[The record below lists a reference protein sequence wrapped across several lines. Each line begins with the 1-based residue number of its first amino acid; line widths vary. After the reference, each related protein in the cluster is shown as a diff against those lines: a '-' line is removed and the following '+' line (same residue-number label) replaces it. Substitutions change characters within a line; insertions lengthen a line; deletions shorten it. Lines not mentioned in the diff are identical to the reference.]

1 MKTKYCL
8 LLSVLSG
15 ILLTISWPEN
25 GFTPLIFVA
34 LVPLF
39 FIQQYIGDN
48 NKRGMFW
55 YSWLAFFLWNIL
67 TTWWIWN
74 STLSGALMAFVLN
87 SLFIAVIFQLYHVS
101 KKKLF
106 DNKKGMLILLFYWVT
121 WEYIHMNWDLTWS
134 WLNLGN
140 VFASKHTWIQ
150 WYEYTG
156 SLGGTAWVII
166 VNILIYN
173 IIAGLLNKIKSIKI
187 IISATVLVFII
198 SVPLIFSII
207 IYNNYHEKENSVD
220 VIVVQ
225 PNIDPYNEQYS
236 LSYEKILD
244 KNLELAS
251 RLINDSTDFIVFP
264 ESAIQEDI
272 WENWLGSSRSL
283 KTIKKALTRFPNTT
297 IVIGATT
304 YRLLKEGEEM
314 TNAARKFSK
323 SNGHYYAFNTAIL
336 VEDAQDFQL
345 HHKSMLTPGVEI
357 LPSWWILKPIEKF
370 AIDLG
375 GTTGTLGREDQPVVF
390 TNSNGKK
397 VDVTPIICYESV
409 YGEFVANSVKLGAG
423 LIFVITNDGWWGD
436 TPGYRQHFLFSVLR
450 AIETRRSVARSANT
464 GISAFIN
471 QRGDILQQTEYW
483 KPAVIQQTLNAN
495 YELTYYTKN
504 GDFIARISAF
514 ISALLILIAFTQGYL
529 RKKKKGVKSE
539 GGSMK
544 QEVNT

>member
-1 MKTKYCL
+1 MKTKVFI

-15 ILLTISWPEN
+15 VLLTISWPEK

-39 FIQQYIGDN
+39 FVQQYLGDKN
-48 NKRGMFW
+48 IKGMFW
-55 YSWLAFFLWNIL
+55 YSWLAFFIWNVL

-74 STLSGALMAFVLN
+74 STQSGAFMAFILN
-87 SLFIAVIFQLYHVS
+87 SLFTAIIFQLYHIS

-140 VFASKHTWIQ
+140 VFATKHTWIQ

-156 SLGGTAWVII
+156 SLGGTVWVII

-173 IIAGLLNKIKSIKI
+173 ILAGLFSKIKSKKI
-187 IISATVLVFII
+187 LISALVLVIAI
-198 SVPLIFSII
+198 ATPIIFSII
-207 IYNNYHEKENSVD
+207 IYNNYQEQENPVE

-236 LSYEKILD
+236 LPYETILD

-251 RLINDSTDFIVFP
+251 RLINDSTDYIVFP

-272 WENWLGSSRSL
+272 WEEWMSSARSL
-283 KTIKKALTRFPNTT
+283 KTIKSALTKFPNTT

-304 YRLLKEGEEM
+304 YLLVPKGEEM
-314 TNAARKFSK
+314 TNAARQFTK
-323 SNGHYYAFNTAIL
+323 STDYYYAFNTAIL
-336 VEDAQDFQL
+336 VEDGQDFQL
-345 HHKSMLTPGVEI
+345 HHKSKLTPGVEI
-357 LPSWWILKPIEKF
+357 MPSWWILKPIEKF

-375 GTTGTLGREDQPVVF
+375 GTTGTLGREDHPVAF
-390 TNSNGKK
+390 EKSNG
-397 VDVTPIICYESV
+397 VQGSITPIICYESV

-471 QRGDILQQTEYW
+471 QRGDVLQQTEYW
-483 KPAVIQQTLNAN
+483 KSAVIQQTLNSN

-514 ISALLILIAFTQGYL
+514 VGALLILISFTQGYL
-529 RKKKKGVKSE
+529 RKKGKGLKF
-539 GGSMK
+539 
-544 QEVNT
+544 

>member
-1 MKTKYCL
+1 MKTRYYL
-8 LLSVLSG
+8 LLSILSG
-15 ILLTISWPEN
+15 LLLTISWPEN

-39 FIQQYIGDN
+39 FVQQYLGDSG
-48 NKRGMFW
+48 KKGMFW
-55 YSWLAFFLWNIL
+55 YSWLAFLIWNVL

-74 STLSGALMAFVLN
+74 STPSGALMAFILN
-87 SLFIAVIFQLYHVS
+87 SLFTAIIFQLYHIS

-106 DNKKGMLILLFYWVT
+106 DNKKGMFILLFYWVT

-156 SLGGTAWVII
+156 SLGGTVWVIM

-173 IIAGLLNKIKSIKI
+173 IIAGLLNKVQSIKTT
-187 IISATVLVFII
+187 ISTVILVFVIAI
-198 SVPLIFSII
+198 PLVFSFIV
-207 IYNNYHEKENSVD
+207 YNNYQEQDNPVEI
-220 VIVVQ
+220 IVVQ

-236 LSYEKILD
+236 LPYETILE
-244 KNLELAS
+244 KNLELAAKM
-251 RLINDSTDFIVFP
+251 INDSTDFIVFP
-264 ESAIQEDI
+264 ESALQEDI
-272 WENWLGSSRSL
+272 WEEWLSSSRSL
-283 KTIKKALTRFPNTT
+283 KKIKDGLTKFQNAT

-304 YRLLKEGEEM
+304 YRLVKDGEEM

-323 SNGHYYAFNTAIL
+323 TKDHYYAFNTAIM
-336 VEDAQDFQL
+336 VENEQDFQL
-345 HHKSMLTPGVEI
+345 HHKSKLTPGVEI
-357 LPSWWILKPIEKF
+357 MPSWWFLKPIEKL

-375 GTTGTLGREDQPVVF
+375 GTTGTLGREDHPMIF
-390 TNSNGKK
+390 TKSNGKK
-397 VDVTPIICYESV
+397 AGVTPIICYESV

-423 LIFVITNDGWWGD
+423 IIFVITNDGWWGD

-471 QRGDILQQTEYW
+471 QRGDVLDQTQYW
-483 KPAVIQQTLNAN
+483 EPAVIQQTLNAN

-514 ISALLILIAFTQGYL
+514 VSALLILIAFTQGYL
-529 RKKKKGVKSE
+529 RKRGKGFKKKE
-539 GGSMK
+539 GDLK
-544 QEVNT
+544 